1 LILIDCL
8 LVITR
13 EFIPLVI
20 LIKFT

>member
-1 LILIDCL
+1 LIPIDYL

-20 LIKFT
+20 LIKFP

>member
-8 LVITR
+8 LVVTR

-20 LIKFT
+20 LIKFL